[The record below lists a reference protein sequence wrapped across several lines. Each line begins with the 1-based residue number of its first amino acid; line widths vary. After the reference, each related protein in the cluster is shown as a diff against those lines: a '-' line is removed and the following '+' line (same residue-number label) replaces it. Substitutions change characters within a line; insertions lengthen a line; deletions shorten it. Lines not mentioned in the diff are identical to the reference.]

1 MYMFRY
7 CIDLNLGKMDIFR
20 FVYNLQIF
28 ERIFGDVVDDK

>member
-1 MYMFRY
+1 MFIY
-7 CIDLNLGKMDIFR
+7 YIDLNLGKMDIFR